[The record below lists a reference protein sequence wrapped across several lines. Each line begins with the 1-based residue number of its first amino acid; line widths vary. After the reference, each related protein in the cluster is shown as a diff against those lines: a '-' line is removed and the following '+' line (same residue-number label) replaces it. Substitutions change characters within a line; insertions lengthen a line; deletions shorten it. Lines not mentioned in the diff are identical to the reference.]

1 MAFLG
6 VFLNVNVL
14 FTFTDVEVQEV
25 MTSTCYQ
32 VSDEFTPLTCQ
43 LVYSSSKGPQ
53 DIGVSVNEDGSF
65 AVKIKNKPYLCL
77 SPPLFFFTKNVK
89 YTSDLKQF

>member
-43 LVYSSSKGPQ
+43 LVYSRSSEGPL
-53 DIGVSVNEDGSF
+53 DIGVSMNEDGSF
-65 AVKIKNKPYLCL
+65 AVDLTYVYP
-77 SPPLFFFTKNVK
+77 FFF
-89 YTSDLKQF
+89 